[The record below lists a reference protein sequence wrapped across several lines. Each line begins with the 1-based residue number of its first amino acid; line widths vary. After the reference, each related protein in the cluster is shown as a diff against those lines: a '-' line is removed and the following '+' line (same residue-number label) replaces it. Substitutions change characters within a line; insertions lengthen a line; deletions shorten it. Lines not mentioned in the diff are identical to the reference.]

1 MIILV
6 VIIIFGILISV
17 HELGHFLTARIFGV
31 GIHEFSIGFGPKLLS
46 KNSSKSG
53 TRYTLRLIPVG
64 GYVSMLDE
72 DGLSGNQPSNAGNT
86 PAGKSYAS
94 LHVAKR
100 MLIIVAG
107 GIFNLI
113 TGVIFFAIF
122 VFIIRNS
129 LGSTVIYD
137 FTDDAVSSYVL
148 KQNDKILEVNGKKV
162 GISSDAVFRIAWE
175 AVKTPSVEVTG
186 ENGEKIVLEN
196 VCVVDLTVLRDGEVL
211 LLEDVPF
218 SSGESD
224 GFSMAEADFIVYRD
238 ATTPQN
244 ILKHICYQTKLSID
258 QVWAALGGIFTGRV
272 GFESVSGPIGVTNAI
287 NQTANTA
294 GYRFVIYFAA
304 LIAVNVGIF
313 NLLPIPALDGGKL
326 VFLIIEAIRGKPVN
340 PEIEARIHS
349 VGMLLLLFLAVIVAI
364 QDTLGI
370 FR

>member
-46 KNSSKSG
+46 KISSKSG

-196 VCVVDLTVLRDGEVL
+196 VCVVDLT
-211 LLEDVPF
+211 
-218 SSGESD
+218 D

-238 ATTPQN
+238 ATDVKN
-244 ILKHICYQTKLSID
+244 IFKHIFYQTKLSVD